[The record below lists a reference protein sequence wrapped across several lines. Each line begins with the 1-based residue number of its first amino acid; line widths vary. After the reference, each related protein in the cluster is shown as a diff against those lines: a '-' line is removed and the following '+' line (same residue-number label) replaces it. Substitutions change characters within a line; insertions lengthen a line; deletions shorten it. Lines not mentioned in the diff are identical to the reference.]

1 MVLAVVA
8 LMAAMMVSTGPA
20 MAQDNFGNESDFDNS
35 YYVVE
40 YNDVFYVYDDDDYY
54 WDDDDSR
61 DDCYL
66 WHGVYWC

>member
-1 MVLAVVA
+1 VRRLLMVLAVVA

-20 MAQDNFGNESDFDNS
+20 MAQNSSGNESDFDNS
-35 YYVVE
+35 FHVVE
-40 YNDVFYVYDDDDYY
+40 YNDVFYVYWDDDY
-54 WDDDDSR
+54 W